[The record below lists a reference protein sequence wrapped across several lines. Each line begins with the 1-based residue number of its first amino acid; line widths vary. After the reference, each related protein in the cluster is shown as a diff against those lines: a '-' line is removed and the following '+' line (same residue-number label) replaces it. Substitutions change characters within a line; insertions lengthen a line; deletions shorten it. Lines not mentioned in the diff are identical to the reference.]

1 MAEKLRLA
9 VVAIL
14 LVLVVLVDF
23 TGKLMSIAADGV
35 LVGLA
40 IYFAQPLLKN
50 RSDRRGPPALDSSGL
65 TVMTRLPPLL
75 NCQNKATKKTNYFNN

>member
-40 IYFAQPLLKN
+40 IYFAQPLLKKSKCSP
-50 RSDRRGPPALDSSGL
+50 RATWPSI
-65 TVMTRLPPLL
+65 LL
-75 NCQNKATKKTNYFNN
+75 V

>member
-35 LVGLA
+35 LVGLT
-40 IYFAQPLLKN
+40 IYFAQPLLKIEVIAE
-50 RSDRRGPPALDSSGL
+50 GHLALDSSGL

>member
-23 TGKLMSIAADGV
+23 TGKVYRGRWR
-35 LVGLA
+35 VGW
-40 IYFAQPLLKN
+40 IGYLLCPT
-50 RSDRRGPPALDSSGL
+50 S
-65 TVMTRLPPLL
+65 T
-75 NCQNKATKKTNYFNN
+75 

>member
-1 MAEKLRLA
+1 MAEKLRLD

-14 LVLVVLVDF
+14 LVLVDF

-40 IYFAQPLLKN
+40 IYFAQPLLKK
-50 RSDRRGPPALDSSGL
+50 S
-65 TVMTRLPPLL
+65 
-75 NCQNKATKKTNYFNN
+75 K

>member
-14 LVLVVLVDF
+14 LVLVLLVDF

-40 IYFAQPLLKN
+40 IYFAQPLLKK
-50 RSDRRGPPALDSSGL
+50 S
-65 TVMTRLPPLL
+65 
-75 NCQNKATKKTNYFNN
+75 K

>member
-23 TGKLMSIAADGV
+23 TG
-35 LVGLA
+35 
-40 IYFAQPLLKN
+40 
-50 RSDRRGPPALDSSGL
+50 
-65 TVMTRLPPLL
+65 
-75 NCQNKATKKTNYFNN
+75 

>member
-35 LVGLA
+35 LVELA
-40 IYFAQPLLKN
+40 IYFAQPLLKK
-50 RSDRRGPPALDSSGL
+50 S
-65 TVMTRLPPLL
+65 
-75 NCQNKATKKTNYFNN
+75 K

>member
-50 RSDRRGPPALDSSGL
+50 RVIAEGHLALDSSGL
-65 TVMTRLPPLL
+65 TVMTRLPPSSELSE
-75 NCQNKATKKTNYFNN
+75 

>member
-40 IYFAQPLLKN
+40 IYFAQPLLKKIEVIAE
-50 RSDRRGPPALDSSGL
+50 GHLALDSSGL
-65 TVMTRLPPLL
+65 TVMTRLPPSSELSE
-75 NCQNKATKKTNYFNN
+75 

>member
-50 RSDRRGPPALDSSGL
+50 RSDRRGPPGPRFFWFNRYDAFAPSSEL
-65 TVMTRLPPLL
+65 SE
-75 NCQNKATKKTNYFNN
+75 

>member
-50 RSDRRGPPALDSSGL
+50 RSDRRDALDSSGL

>member
-14 LVLVVLVDF
+14 LVLVVLVVLVDF

-40 IYFAQPLLKN
+40 IYFAQPLLKK
-50 RSDRRGPPALDSSGL
+50 S
-65 TVMTRLPPLL
+65 
-75 NCQNKATKKTNYFNN
+75 K

>member
-23 TGKLMSIAADGV
+23 TGKLMSIATDGV

-40 IYFAQPLLKN
+40 TYFAQPLLKK
-50 RSDRRGPPALDSSGL
+50 S
-65 TVMTRLPPLL
+65 
-75 NCQNKATKKTNYFNN
+75 K

>member
-35 LVGLA
+35 LVGLT
-40 IYFAQPLLKN
+40 IYFAQPLLKK
-50 RSDRRGPPALDSSGL
+50 S
-65 TVMTRLPPLL
+65 
-75 NCQNKATKKTNYFNN
+75 K

>member
-23 TGKLMSIAADGV
+23 TGKLM
-35 LVGLA
+35 
-40 IYFAQPLLKN
+40 
-50 RSDRRGPPALDSSGL
+50 
-65 TVMTRLPPLL
+65 
-75 NCQNKATKKTNYFNN
+75 

>member
-1 MAEKLRLA
+1 MRTSNGGSRLA

-35 LVGLA
+35 LVELA
-40 IYFAQPLLKN
+40 IYFAQPLYLKN
-50 RSDRRGPPALDSSGL
+50 RSDRRG
-65 TVMTRLPPLL
+65 LPGPR
-75 NCQNKATKKTNYFNN
+75 FFWF

>member
-23 TGKLMSIAADGV
+23 TGK
-35 LVGLA
+35 
-40 IYFAQPLLKN
+40 
-50 RSDRRGPPALDSSGL
+50 
-65 TVMTRLPPLL
+65 
-75 NCQNKATKKTNYFNN
+75 